1 MRSLFSFCLLW
12 ISEGKRTPRKL
23 RRRIL
28 WRLPILTLSMDGLV
42 TVQMWCGGRKPR
54 NLRLEQKPSNY
65 YPSTRPESLAKPV
78 MYSAGHAP

>member
-28 WRLPILTLSMDGLV
+28 WRQSILRLTMDGLV
-42 TVQMWCGGRKPR
+42 TVQMWLWRRETQG
-54 NLRLEQKPSNY
+54 
-65 YPSTRPESLAKPV
+65 PSTGAKIQQLLSFNPTRI
-78 MYSAGHAP
+78 PN